1 MFVYFRSRSGETMLN
16 LDTVKDITLSEDGPA
31 ICVSFMDGSK
41 RTYTF
46 NTYDQQRNA
55 FTRITTKAADNQ

>member
-1 MFVYFRSRSGETMLN
+1 MLN